1 MNKLSINNYVNE
13 IKKIK
18 NKIGNEDR
26 ILRLDNPLKKSITV
40 SKTEVIIFTLSSFLT
55 IFSLGI
61 VLFEFILSYKEKNN
75 FDYQNASY
83 QNASLYEKKMNDSLT
98 VNLSKNHSKFKSY
111 YENLNASKQIKFNSD
126 YSIHTFK
133 KYEYQITNLM
143 DEKIILE
150 QIIKKLEN
158 QKKEILLEKE
168 ILDYKNILI
177 GQQSEQKILKLE
189 ENLAALNSKTEIQNQ
204 KLSTAIDMI
213 ENLQLERINLLSK
226 LNFSNSNNKQLA
238 LQN

>member
-1 MNKLSINNYVNE
+1 MNKFSTNNYVNE

-61 VLFEFILSYKEKNN
+61 VLFEFILSDNEKNN
-75 FDYQNASY
+75 FDY

-226 LNFSNSNNKQLA
+226 LNFSNSNNEQLA

>member
-1 MNKLSINNYVNE
+1 MNKLSTNNYVNE

-61 VLFEFILSYKEKNN
+61 VLFEFILSDNEKNN
-75 FDYQNASY
+75 FDY

-98 VNLSKNHSKFKSY
+98 VNLSKNHSKFKNF

-177 GQQSEQKILKLE
+177 SQQSEQKILKLE

-226 LNFSNSNNKQLA
+226 LNLSNANNEQLA
-238 LQN
+238 FQN

>member
-1 MNKLSINNYVNE
+1 MNKLSTNNYVNE

-61 VLFEFILSYKEKNN
+61 VLFEFILSDNEKNN
-75 FDYQNASY
+75 FDY

-111 YENLNASKQIKFNSD
+111 YENLNASTQIKFNSD

-143 DEKIILE
+143 DEKSILE

-226 LNFSNSNNKQLA
+226 LNFSNSNNEQLA

>member
-1 MNKLSINNYVNE
+1 MNKLPTNYYVNE

-61 VLFEFILSYKEKNN
+61 VLFEFILSDNEKNN
-75 FDYQNASY
+75 FDY

-226 LNFSNSNNKQLA
+226 LNFSNSNDEQLA

>member
-1 MNKLSINNYVNE
+1 MKKLSINNYFNE

-18 NKIGNEDR
+18 NKIGNEER
-26 ILRLDNPLKKSITV
+26 ILKLDNPLKKSIPI
-40 SKTEVIIFTLSSFLT
+40 SKSELIIFSLSSFLT

-61 VLFEFILSYKEKNN
+61 VLFEFILSNDKKNDL
-75 FDYQNASY
+75 DYQNTF
-83 QNASLYEKKMNDSLT
+83 LYERKPNDNFKVTL
-98 VNLSKNHSKFKSY
+98 NKNHLKFEDHYK
-111 YENLNASKQIKFNSD
+111 NLNTSKKTMFNIN
-126 YSIHTFK
+126 YTKHEFK
-133 KYEYQITNLM
+133 KYENQITNLIA
-143 DEKIILE
+143 EKSKLE
-150 QIIKKLEN
+150 QTIIKLEN

-168 ILDYKNILI
+168 ILGYKNILI
-177 GQQSEQKILKLE
+177 GKQSEQKIFKLE

-226 LNFSNSNNKQLA
+226 LNFSNSNDEQLA

>member
-1 MNKLSINNYVNE
+1 MNKLSTNNYVNE

-40 SKTEVIIFTLSSFLT
+40 SKSEVIIFTLSSFLT

-61 VLFEFILSYKEKNN
+61 VLFEFILSDNEKNN
-75 FDYQNASY
+75 FDY

-226 LNFSNSNNKQLA
+226 LNFSNSNNEQLA

>member
-1 MNKLSINNYVNE
+1 MNKLSTNNYINE

-18 NKIGNEDR
+18 NKIGNEDS

-55 IFSLGI
+55 ILSLGI
-61 VLFEFILSYKEKNN
+61 VLFEFILSDNEKNN
-75 FDYQNASY
+75 FDY

-98 VNLSKNHSKFKSY
+98 VNLSKNHSKLKSY

-143 DEKIILE
+143 DEKSILE

-226 LNFSNSNNKQLA
+226 LNFSNSNNEQLA

>member
-1 MNKLSINNYVNE
+1 MNKLSTNNYFNE

-61 VLFEFILSYKEKNN
+61 VLFEFILSDNEKNN
-75 FDYQNASY
+75 SDY

-98 VNLSKNHSKFKSY
+98 VNLSKKHSKFKSY

-143 DEKIILE
+143 DEKSILE

-226 LNFSNSNNKQLA
+226 LNFSNSNNEQLA

>member
-1 MNKLSINNYVNE
+1 MNKLAINNYLNE

-18 NKIGNEDR
+18 NKIGKEER
-26 ILRLDNPLKKSITV
+26 ILKLDNPLKKSIPI
-40 SKTEVIIFTLSSFLT
+40 SKSDVIIFTLSSFLA

-61 VLFEFILSYKEKNN
+61 VLFEFIISDNKKNN
-75 FDYQNASY
+75 FDYKSTH
-83 QNASLYEKKMNDSLT
+83 LYEKGLNESFKVS
-98 VNLSKNHSKFKSY
+98 SIKKNSKFKSY
-111 YENLNASKQIKFNSD
+111 YENLNTSKKIMFNID
-126 YSIHTFK
+126 YKNYAFK
-133 KYEYQITNLM
+133 KYKNQITNLIAEKSAL
-143 DEKIILE
+143 EKIIV
-150 QIIKKLEN
+150 KLEN

-177 GQQSEQKILKLE
+177 SQQTEQKIFTLE
-189 ENLAALNSKTEIQNQ
+189 DNLAALNSKTEIQNQ

-226 LNFSNSNNKQLA
+226 LNFSNSNDEQLA

>member
-1 MNKLSINNYVNE
+1 MNKLSTNNYVNE

-61 VLFEFILSYKEKNN
+61 VLFEFILSDNEKNN
-75 FDYQNASY
+75 FDY
-83 QNASLYEKKMNDSLT
+83 QNASLYEKKMNESLT
-98 VNLSKNHSKFKSY
+98 VKLSKNHSKFKSY

-133 KYEYQITNLM
+133 KYKYQITKLM
-143 DEKIILE
+143 DEKSILE

-226 LNFSNSNNKQLA
+226 LNFSNSNNEQLA

>member
-1 MNKLSINNYVNE
+1 MNKLSTNNYVNE

-61 VLFEFILSYKEKNN
+61 VLFEFILSDNEKNN
-75 FDYQNASY
+75 FDY

-204 KLSTAIDMI
+204 KLSTAINMI

-226 LNFSNSNNKQLA
+226 LNFSNSNNEQLA

>member
-1 MNKLSINNYVNE
+1 MKKLSTNNYVNE

-40 SKTEVIIFTLSSFLT
+40 SKTEVTIFTLSSFLT

-61 VLFEFILSYKEKNN
+61 VLFEFILSDNKKNN
-75 FDYQNASY
+75 FDY
-83 QNASLYEKKMNDSLT
+83 QNASLYEKKMNESLT
-98 VNLSKNHSKFKSY
+98 VKLSKNHSKFKSY

-133 KYEYQITNLM
+133 KYKYQITKLM
-143 DEKIILE
+143 DEKSILE

-226 LNFSNSNNKQLA
+226 LNFSNSNDEQLA

>member
-1 MNKLSINNYVNE
+1 MNKLPTNYYVNE

-61 VLFEFILSYKEKNN
+61 VLFEFILSDNEKNN
-75 FDYQNASY
+75 FDYQNAS
-83 QNASLYEKKMNDSLT
+83 LYKKKMNDSLT

-226 LNFSNSNNKQLA
+226 LNFSNSNNEQLA

>member
-1 MNKLSINNYVNE
+1 MNKLSTNNYVNE

-18 NKIGNEDR
+18 NKIVNEDR

-40 SKTEVIIFTLSSFLT
+40 SKSEVIIFTLSSFLT

-61 VLFEFILSYKEKNN
+61 VLFEFILSDNEKNN
-75 FDYQNASY
+75 FDY

-226 LNFSNSNNKQLA
+226 LNFSNSNNEQLA

>member
-1 MNKLSINNYVNE
+1 MNKLPTNNYVNE

-61 VLFEFILSYKEKNN
+61 VLFEFILSDNEKNN
-75 FDYQNASY
+75 FDY

-226 LNFSNSNNKQLA
+226 LNFSNSNNEQLA

>member
-1 MNKLSINNYVNE
+1 MNKLSTNNYVNE

-18 NKIGNEDR
+18 NKIGKEEH
-26 ILRLDNPLKKSITV
+26 ILKLDNPLKKSITV

-61 VLFEFILSYKEKNN
+61 VLFEFILSDNEKNN
-75 FDYQNASY
+75 FDY

-98 VNLSKNHSKFKSY
+98 VNLSKKHSKFKSY

-226 LNFSNSNNKQLA
+226 LNISNSNNEQLA

>member
-1 MNKLSINNYVNE
+1 MKKLSINNYVNE

-18 NKIGNEDR
+18 NKIGNEER
-26 ILRLDNPLKKSITV
+26 ILKLDSPLKKSIPI
-40 SKTEVIIFTLSSFLT
+40 SKSELIIFSLSSFLT
-55 IFSLGI
+55 IISLGI
-61 VLFEFILSYKEKNN
+61 VLFEFILSNDKKNDL
-75 FDYQNASY
+75 DYQNTF
-83 QNASLYEKKMNDSLT
+83 LYERKPND
-98 VNLSKNHSKFKSY
+98 NLKVTLNKNHLKFEDHYK
-111 YENLNASKQIKFNSD
+111 NLNTLKLKIFN
-126 YSIHTFK
+126 INFTKHEFK
-133 KYEYQITNLM
+133 KYENQITNLIA
-143 DEKIILE
+143 EKSKLE
-150 QIIKKLEN
+150 QIIIKLEN

-177 GQQSEQKILKLE
+177 GKQSEQKIFKLE

-226 LNFSNSNNKQLA
+226 LNFSNSNDEQLA

>member
-1 MNKLSINNYVNE
+1 MNKLPTNYYVNE

-40 SKTEVIIFTLSSFLT
+40 SKSEVIIFTLSSFLT

-61 VLFEFILSYKEKNN
+61 VLFEFILSDNEKNN
-75 FDYQNASY
+75 FDY

-226 LNFSNSNNKQLA
+226 LNFSNANNEQLA

>member
-1 MNKLSINNYVNE
+1 
-13 IKKIK
+13 
-18 NKIGNEDR
+18 
-26 ILRLDNPLKKSITV
+26 
-40 SKTEVIIFTLSSFLT
+40 
-55 IFSLGI
+55 
-61 VLFEFILSYKEKNN
+61 
-75 FDYQNASY
+75 
-83 QNASLYEKKMNDSLT
+83 
-98 VNLSKNHSKFKSY
+98 
-111 YENLNASKQIKFNSD
+111 
-126 YSIHTFK
+126 
-133 KYEYQITNLM
+133 M

-168 ILDYKNILI
+168 ILDYKYILI

-226 LNFSNSNNKQLA
+226 LNFSNSNNEQLA

>member
-1 MNKLSINNYVNE
+1 MNKLPTNYYVNE

-40 SKTEVIIFTLSSFLT
+40 SKSEVIIFTLSSFLT

-61 VLFEFILSYKEKNN
+61 VLFEFILSDNEKNN
-75 FDYQNASY
+75 FDYQNAS
-83 QNASLYEKKMNDSLT
+83 LYEKKINDSLT
-98 VNLSKNHSKFKSY
+98 VNLSKKHSKFKSY

-226 LNFSNSNNKQLA
+226 LNFSNSNNEQLA

>member
-1 MNKLSINNYVNE
+1 MNKLSTNNYVNE

-61 VLFEFILSYKEKNN
+61 VLFEFILSDNKKNN
-75 FDYQNASY
+75 FDY
-83 QNASLYEKKMNDSLT
+83 QNASLYEKKMNESLT
-98 VNLSKNHSKFKSY
+98 VKLSKNHSKFKSY

-226 LNFSNSNNKQLA
+226 LNFSNSNNEQLA

>member
-1 MNKLSINNYVNE
+1 MNKLSTNNYVNE

-61 VLFEFILSYKEKNN
+61 VLFEFILSDNEKNN
-75 FDYQNASY
+75 FDY
-83 QNASLYEKKMNDSLT
+83 QNASLYEKKMNDSLK
-98 VNLSKNHSKFKSY
+98 VNLSKNHSKFKNL

-126 YSIHTFK
+126 YSIHMFK

-143 DEKIILE
+143 DEKSILE

-226 LNFSNSNNKQLA
+226 LNFSNSNDGQLA

>member
-1 MNKLSINNYVNE
+1 MKKLSINNYVNE

-18 NKIGNEDR
+18 NKIGNEER
-26 ILRLDNPLKKSITV
+26 ILKLDNPLKKSIPI
-40 SKTEVIIFTLSSFLT
+40 SKSELIIFSLSSFLT
-55 IFSLGI
+55 IISLGI
-61 VLFEFILSYKEKNN
+61 VLFEFILSNDKKNDL
-75 FDYQNASY
+75 DYQNTF
-83 QNASLYEKKMNDSLT
+83 LYERKPND
-98 VNLSKNHSKFKSY
+98 NLKFTLNKNHLKFENHYK
-111 YENLNASKQIKFNSD
+111 NLNTSKQIMFNIN
-126 YSIHTFK
+126 YTKHEFK
-133 KYEYQITNLM
+133 KYENQITNLIA
-143 DEKIILE
+143 EKSKLE
-150 QIIKKLEN
+150 QTIIKLEN

-177 GQQSEQKILKLE
+177 GKQSEQKIFKLE

-226 LNFSNSNNKQLA
+226 LNFSNSNDEQLA

>member
-1 MNKLSINNYVNE
+1 MNKLSTNNYVNE

-61 VLFEFILSYKEKNN
+61 VLFEFILSDNEKNN
-75 FDYQNASY
+75 FDY

-98 VNLSKNHSKFKSY
+98 VNLSKNHSKFKNF

-143 DEKIILE
+143 DEKSILE

-158 QKKEILLEKE
+158 QKQEILLEKE

-177 GQQSEQKILKLE
+177 SQQSEQKILKLE

-226 LNFSNSNNKQLA
+226 LNFSNSNDEQLA

>member
-1 MNKLSINNYVNE
+1 MNKLSTNNYVNE

-61 VLFEFILSYKEKNN
+61 VLFEFILSDNEKNN
-75 FDYQNASY
+75 FDY

-98 VNLSKNHSKFKSY
+98 VNLSKNHSKFKNF

-143 DEKIILE
+143 DEKSILE

-226 LNFSNSNNKQLA
+226 LNFSNSNDEQLA

>member
-1 MNKLSINNYVNE
+1 MNKLSTNNYVNE

-61 VLFEFILSYKEKNN
+61 VLFEFILSDNEKNN
-75 FDYQNASY
+75 FDY
-83 QNASLYEKKMNDSLT
+83 QNASLYEKKMNESLT
-98 VNLSKNHSKFKSY
+98 FKISKNHSKFKSY

-226 LNFSNSNNKQLA
+226 LNFSNSNNEQLA

>member
-1 MNKLSINNYVNE
+1 MKKLSINNYVNE

-18 NKIGNEDR
+18 NKIGKEER
-26 ILRLDNPLKKSITV
+26 ILKLDNPLKKSITV

-61 VLFEFILSYKEKNN
+61 VLFEFILSDNEKNN
-75 FDYQNASY
+75 FDY

-98 VNLSKNHSKFKSY
+98 VNLSKNHSKFKNF

-226 LNFSNSNNKQLA
+226 LNFSNSNNEQLA

>member
-1 MNKLSINNYVNE
+1 MNKLSTNNYVNE

-40 SKTEVIIFTLSSFLT
+40 SKSEVIIFTLSSFLT
-55 IFSLGI
+55 ILSLGI
-61 VLFEFILSYKEKNN
+61 VLFEFILSDNEKNN
-75 FDYQNASY
+75 FDY

-226 LNFSNSNNKQLA
+226 LNFSNSNNEQLA

>member
-1 MNKLSINNYVNE
+1 MNKLPTNYYVNE

-40 SKTEVIIFTLSSFLT
+40 SKTEVIIFSLSSFLT

-61 VLFEFILSYKEKNN
+61 VLFEFILSDNEKNN
-75 FDYQNASY
+75 FDY

-226 LNFSNSNNKQLA
+226 LNFSNSNNEQLA

>member
-1 MNKLSINNYVNE
+1 M
-13 IKKIK
+13 
-18 NKIGNEDR
+18 R
-26 ILRLDNPLKKSITV
+26 LKKSISV

-61 VLFEFILSYKEKNN
+61 VLFEFILSDNEKNN
-75 FDYQNASY
+75 FDY

-111 YENLNASKQIKFNSD
+111 YENLNASKQLKFNSD

-150 QIIKKLEN
+150 KIIKKLEN

-177 GQQSEQKILKLE
+177 SQQSEQKILKLE

-226 LNFSNSNNKQLA
+226 LNFSNSNNEQLA

>member
-1 MNKLSINNYVNE
+1 MNKLPTNYYVNE

-61 VLFEFILSYKEKNN
+61 VLFEFILSDNEKNN
-75 FDYQNASY
+75 FDYQNAS
-83 QNASLYEKKMNDSLT
+83 LYEKKINDILT

-126 YSIHTFK
+126 YSIHMFK

-226 LNFSNSNNKQLA
+226 LNFSNSNNEQLA

>member
-1 MNKLSINNYVNE
+1 MKKLSINNYVNE

-18 NKIGNEDR
+18 NKIGNEER
-26 ILRLDNPLKKSITV
+26 ILKLDNPLKKSIPI
-40 SKTEVIIFTLSSFLT
+40 SKSELIIFSLSSFLT

-61 VLFEFILSYKEKNN
+61 VLFEFILSNDKKNDL
-75 FDYQNASY
+75 DYQNTF
-83 QNASLYEKKMNDSLT
+83 LYERKPNDNLKVT
-98 VNLSKNHSKFKSY
+98 LSKNHLKIEAHYK
-111 YENLNASKQIKFNSD
+111 NLNTLKQIMFNID
-126 YSIHTFK
+126 YTKHEFK
-133 KYEYQITNLM
+133 KYENQITNLIA
-143 DEKIILE
+143 EKSKLE
-150 QIIKKLEN
+150 QTIIKLEN

-226 LNFSNSNNKQLA
+226 LNFSNSNDEQLA

>member
-1 MNKLSINNYVNE
+1 MNKLSTNNYVNE

-18 NKIGNEDR
+18 NKIGKEER
-26 ILRLDNPLKKSITV
+26 ILKLDNPLKKSITV
-40 SKTEVIIFTLSSFLT
+40 SKTEVIILTLSSFLT

-61 VLFEFILSYKEKNN
+61 VLFEFILSDNEKNN
-75 FDYQNASY
+75 FDY
-83 QNASLYEKKMNDSLT
+83 QNASLYEKKMNDSLS

-226 LNFSNSNNKQLA
+226 LNFSNSNNEQLA

>member
-1 MNKLSINNYVNE
+1 MNKLSTNNYVNE

-61 VLFEFILSYKEKNN
+61 VLIEFILSDNEKNN
-75 FDYQNASY
+75 FDY

-226 LNFSNSNNKQLA
+226 LNFSNSNDGQLA

>member
-1 MNKLSINNYVNE
+1 MNKLSTNNYVNE

-40 SKTEVIIFTLSSFLT
+40 SKSEVIIFTLSSFLT

-61 VLFEFILSYKEKNN
+61 VLFEFILSDNEKNN
-75 FDYQNASY
+75 FDY

-177 GQQSEQKILKLE
+177 GHQSEQKILKLE

-226 LNFSNSNNKQLA
+226 LNFSNSNNEQLA

>member
-1 MNKLSINNYVNE
+1 MNKLSTNNYVNE

-18 NKIGNEDR
+18 NKIGNADR

-61 VLFEFILSYKEKNN
+61 VLFEFILSDNEKNN
-75 FDYQNASY
+75 FDYQNS
-83 QNASLYEKKMNDSLT
+83 SLYEKKMNDSLT

-168 ILDYKNILI
+168 ILEYKNILI

-226 LNFSNSNNKQLA
+226 LNFSNSNNEQLA

>member
-1 MNKLSINNYVNE
+1 MKKLSINNYFNE

-18 NKIGNEDR
+18 NKIGNEER
-26 ILRLDNPLKKSITV
+26 ILKLDNPLKKSIPI
-40 SKTEVIIFTLSSFLT
+40 SKSELIIFSLSSFLT

-61 VLFEFILSYKEKNN
+61 VLFEFILSNDKKNDL
-75 FDYQNASY
+75 DYQNTF
-83 QNASLYEKKMNDSLT
+83 LYERKPND
-98 VNLSKNHSKFKSY
+98 NLKVTLNKNHLKFEDHYK
-111 YENLNASKQIKFNSD
+111 NLNTSKQIMFNIN
-126 YSIHTFK
+126 YTKHEFK
-133 KYEYQITNLM
+133 KYENQITNLIA
-143 DEKIILE
+143 EKSKLE
-150 QIIKKLEN
+150 QTIIKLEN

-177 GQQSEQKILKLE
+177 GKQSEQKIFKLE

-226 LNFSNSNNKQLA
+226 LNFSNSNDEQLA

>member
-1 MNKLSINNYVNE
+1 MNKLSTNNYVNE

-61 VLFEFILSYKEKNN
+61 VLFEFILSDNEKNN
-75 FDYQNASY
+75 FDY

-133 KYEYQITNLM
+133 KYEHQITKLM
-143 DEKIILE
+143 GEKSILE

-177 GQQSEQKILKLE
+177 SQQSEQKILKLE

-226 LNFSNSNNKQLA
+226 LNFSNSNNEQLA